1 MALHELAHVE
11 ADDRVLVVEEER
23 CERTRE
29 LGLADARRAEEHERT
44 DRPLGVLETRA
55 RAAPPL
61 RVAVAALV
69 RAEEPLGDLPLHA
82 EQTRGLPLPEARDG
96 HAGPRRD

>member
-55 RAAPPL
+55 RAAHRL
-61 RVAVAALV
+61 RDDLDGLV
-69 RAEEPLGDLPLHA
+69 LADEPLVDLLLHA
-82 EQTRGLPLPEARDG
+82 EQTRGLLLHEARDG
-96 HAGPRRD
+96 HAGPP